1 MSDAYS
7 QMAYSQM
14 LNVFR
19 HMHRMHECHTEEFTR
34 HCDRFEQWQS
44 EERLRI
50 EAHLKWEAEQAD
62 HLLSMQEF
70 EMRQRRDPKFGRK
83 WIENQLVR
91 EAREADRLIEVQEF
105 EARAVARGVDLEELY
120 KRERRLSSENQACFI
135 TGPFKLIVTRNMPIA
150 KKHHYVRLKMGGQ
163 KPVTCDRLG
172 FLGK

>member
-1 MSDAYS
+1 MSKEYHE
-7 QMAYSQM
+7 M
-14 LNVFR
+14 R
-19 HMHRMHECHTEEFTR
+19 HMLHMMREIYAHRTAEFTR

-50 EAHLKWEAEQAD
+50 EPRLTKEAEQAD

-70 EMRQRRDPKFGRK
+70 EMRKRRDPKFGRK
-83 WIENQLVR
+83 WIETQLLT